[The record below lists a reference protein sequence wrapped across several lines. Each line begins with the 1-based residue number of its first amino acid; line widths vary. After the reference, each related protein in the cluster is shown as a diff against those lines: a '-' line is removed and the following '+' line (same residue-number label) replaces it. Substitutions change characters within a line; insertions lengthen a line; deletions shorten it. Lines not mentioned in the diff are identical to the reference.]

1 MDENET
7 VINFGDAVKAIKTED
22 GNVQIS
28 GYLVR
33 FSDEET
39 PDLTGEYFTKNT
51 DFGEIGK
58 ADVYFNHCIPIDYE
72 GKKVGYTKK
81 VTRATLDM
89 DEVGIL
95 ADAILYARNEYE
107 KMLQGMAL
115 AGKLGWSSGTASH
128 LVERENTGKAVQIK
142 RWTLGADASITPTPA
157 EPRNTVIT
165 LKSYLGEQPTEGDP
179 EAVKAE
185 SEVGDNSTIGDVKM
199 EKEELQA
206 LMDEVSE
213 TAALKAVEMYKE
225 SEPATKS
232 ATLIVTKDE
241 ADQPF
246 ETEGEFFMAVKAAS
260 FYPSGMDKRL
270 LPYKALGLNEAIPS
284 QGGFLV
290 PEATSARLLEKVYG
304 TGTLLS
310 QFSRDAVSGNNMN
323 YNVVDET
330 SRANGSRFGG
340 VTGYWLAEA
349 ATKTASK
356 PAFRQLELK
365 LKKVAAVVAATDEL
379 LEDANALESWIMR
392 TVPNELRFMVENA
405 IINGDGAGKP
415 LGILPSPALISATR
429 ADVSQIDAVDI
440 GNMWARRYAGVNDY
454 IWLGNQGI
462 FPQMLNLAIGN
473 VPVFLPSGGL
483 SGLPYTTLLGRPYFD
498 TEYNPSIGKA
508 GDLLLVSPSQYQ
520 MIEKA
525 SGIQAAS
532 SIHVAFLSDQSY
544 FRFVMRIDG
553 APVWDTTLTGYDGI
567 TYSPY
572 VCLTSAST

>member
-1 MDENET
+1 MDENKLSEDT
-7 VINFGDAVKAIKTED
+7 VIHFGGEVKALPDNKI
-22 GNVQIS
+22 G
-28 GYLVR
+28 GYLVT
-33 FSDEET
+33 FGGVDMVG
-39 PDLTGEYFTKNT
+39 DYFTAET
-51 DFGEIGK
+51 DFGEYSKLPVLYHHGFDEKLGSKRIGTAEIK
-58 ADVYFNHCIPIDYE
+58 Q
-72 GKKVGYTKK
+72 
-81 VTRATLDM
+81 
-89 DEVGIL
+89 DEIGL
-95 ADAILYARNEYE
+95 WAEAQLSMRDEYE
-107 KMLQGMAL
+107 KMVYDL
-115 AGKLGWSSGTASH
+115 AKNGKLGWSSGAASH
-128 LVERENTGKAVQIK
+128 VTKRLEVEGGNIITQWYMAE
-142 RWTLGADASITPTPA
+142 ASLTPTPA
-157 EPRNTVIT
+157 EPRNSVIT